1 MLLHMEGTSRTS
13 IALLGIWLLC
23 LLLAASAA
31 QADAWD
37 CSSLP
42 EGTSHGLCIFQRAA
56 ADDDPGACAGIV
68 NDTLRETCLL
78 HTGPGLP
85 GGEAVCK
92 DIVQEQGRDRCY
104 WARALGQ
111 GESRLCENISNH
123 FARDAC
129 RAQVGSQMADVDLC
143 IKVVDTGW
151 CAHCLFSVFAS
162 GHPRSTQHTDD
173 VALVYDAFIHGDIV
187 ACGGTEEPQLGAFC
201 QTALIV
207 RSGDVATCR
216 TVPSESWRDICVE
229 RMSLHG
235 VPDEAC
241 ASITDAYHR
250 DICYTNGPMSL
261 SDVARCDLISDAA
274 LRSTC
279 NSVRMNW
286 VPALA
291 PDR

>member
-1 MLLHMEGTSRTS
+1 MEGTSRTS

-23 LLLAASAA
+23 ILLAASAA
-31 QADAWD
+31 RADAWD

-42 EGTSHGLCIFQRAA
+42 EGPSHGLCIFQQAA
-56 ADDDPGACAGIV
+56 ADDDPGDCASIV
-68 NDTLRETCLL
+68 NDPLRETCLL

-85 GGEAVCK
+85 GGEAFCRN
-92 DIVQEQGRDRCY
+92 IVDEQGRDRCF

-111 GESRLCENISNH
+111 GDSSLCESISDR
-123 FARDAC
+123 FTLDAC
-129 RAQVGSQMADVDLC
+129 RAQVGSQTSDVDLC

-151 CAHCLFSVFAS
+151 RAHCLFSVFSS
-162 GHPRSTQHTDD
+162 GDPRSVQHTDD
-173 VALVYDAFIHGDIV
+173 VSLVSEALIQGDVV
-187 ACGGTEEPQLGAFC
+187 ACGGTEEPQLGTFC

-207 RSGDVATCR
+207 RSGEVTACR

-229 RMSLHG
+229 RLALHG
-235 VPDEAC
+235 IPDEAC
-241 ASITDAYHR
+241 ASINDIYHR

-279 NSVRMNW
+279 DSVRANW

-291 PDR
+291 SDR